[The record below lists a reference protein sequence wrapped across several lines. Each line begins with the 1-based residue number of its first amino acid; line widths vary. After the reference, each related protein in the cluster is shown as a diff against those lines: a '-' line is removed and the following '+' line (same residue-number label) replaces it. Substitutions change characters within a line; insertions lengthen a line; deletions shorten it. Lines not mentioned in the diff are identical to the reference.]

1 MLGLFT
7 TRRGDEMTTLTTF
20 RSVPPFAAGYVR
32 DLRVRWAL
40 EEAGIPYALRLIEFE
55 EAATPPYR
63 KEQPFGQVP
72 VLHDGGQV
80 LFETGA
86 ILLHLGE
93 RCPALLP
100 AAAEERAHVTMWMF
114 AALNSVEP
122 YLADLAMLDLFHAGE
137 DWAAARRPALE
148 ELALK
153 RLASLD
159 VWLEGRDWLA
169 SGFSVADI
177 LMATVLRLLDGVDL
191 IARFDRL
198 SAYQNRCTERPAFRK
213 ALADQLALYTQ
224 VPAAA

>member
-1 MLGLFT
+1 
-7 TRRGDEMTTLTTF
+7 MTTLTTF

-40 EEAGIPYALRLIEFE
+40 EEAGIPYTLRLIEFE
-55 EAATPPYR
+55 DAAGPDYR

-72 VLHDGGQV
+72 VLRDGGQV

-86 ILLHLGE
+86 ILMHVGE

-100 AAAEERAHVTMWMF
+100 AEPEGRAQVTMWMF

-137 DWAAARRPALE
+137 PWAGARRPAVE

-153 RLASLD
+153 RLASLNA
-159 VWLEGRDWLA
+159 WLEGRDWLA
-169 SGFSVADI
+169 GGFSVADI
-177 LMATVLRLLDGVDL
+177 LMVSVLRLLDGTDLVD
-191 IARFDRL
+191 RFGRL
-198 SAYQNRCTERPAFRK
+198 GAYHRRGTERPAFRK
-213 ALADQLALYTQ
+213 ALADQLALYT
-224 VPAAA
+224 PAAA